1 MIIDNIQSYMTQY
14 KPSIN
19 ISNKQTFGEV
29 FTPFYLIE
37 LMLDK
42 LPNKVW
48 KNPRLQWLEPANGT
62 GHFMMSVYCRLWR
75 ELLDWEPNE
84 IKRETHILTKM
95 LFMVE
100 INESNVLFSRQLFG
114 EKANIYHQSFFT
126 YDSTFDIVIGNPPFN
141 ISREKTCGKTQWQ
154 HFLKR
159 ILYHTLRP
167 KGYLLFMH
175 PPSWRKPCP
184 RKSINNNIFPILT
197 KQNQILYLSI
207 QNKLQGRYDLGCNT
221 RYDWYILQKV
231 KCNTHTHICDEYNV
245 TNIIYLPFYNWL
257 PNSNIKNV
265 MNLVTK
271 RGEERIQVLYD
282 RMAYK
287 ADQNNLPL
295 EKQWVSKYEN
305 DTFPFPLIHSTPK
318 KGIQYRFSSV
328 CDRGHFG
335 IPKLIFGEGGIHHCI
350 LDMNGEYGM
359 THGAIGIIVDNNEE
373 AITLKNILLS
383 TKFKKLIDA
392 CCFSSYRIDWNV
404 LAQFSKQKLL
414 EL

>member
-1 MIIDNIQSYMTQY
+1 
-14 KPSIN
+14 
-19 ISNKQTFGEV
+19 
-29 FTPFYLIE
+29 
-37 LMLDK
+37 
-42 LPNKVW
+42 
-48 KNPRLQWLEPANGT
+48 
-62 GHFMMSVYCRLWR
+62 
-75 ELLDWEPNE
+75 
-84 IKRETHILTKM
+84 
-95 LFMVE
+95 
-100 INESNVLFSRQLFG
+100 
-114 EKANIYHQSFFT
+114 
-126 YDSTFDIVIGNPPFN
+126 
-141 ISREKTCGKTQWQ
+141 
-154 HFLKR
+154 
-159 ILYHTLRP
+159 
-167 KGYLLFMH
+167 MH